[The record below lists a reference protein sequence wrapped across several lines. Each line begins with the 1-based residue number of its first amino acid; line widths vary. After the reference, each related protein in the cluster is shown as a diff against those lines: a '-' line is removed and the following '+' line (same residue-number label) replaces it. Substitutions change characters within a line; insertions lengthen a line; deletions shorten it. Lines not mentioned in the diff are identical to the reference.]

1 MVIIMGSYALIQ
13 NGVVVNIVVWD
24 GETEVDFGE
33 DIAAVPYTSE
43 NQASIGYAYVDGKF
57 VEPPPTEKDI
67 EEKRKQ
73 DVANNLAMKDWL
85 ISEGTTNIT
94 VWQTKLLIGR
104 KLTTSETKSLNAW
117 LDYLDALDVIDANT
131 EEDIPWPV
139 KPK

>member
-1 MVIIMGSYALIQ
+1 MGSYALIQ

-24 GETEVDFGE
+24 GETEVNFGE
-33 DIAAVPYTSE
+33 DVAAVPYTSE

-67 EEKRKQ
+67 EEKIKQ
-73 DVANNLAMKDWL
+73 DIANNLSMKDWL

-131 EEDIPWPV
+131 EEDIPWPI